1 MVIFWGNSHQRGQNR
16 IYIFLQF
23 KTEIRH
29 KSHYQK
35 FSCEIAKLNGSMC
48 IYTFKARLPCQHRE
62 CSSFAAIKHKIRTC
76 DHCLRAT

>member
-23 KTEIRH
+23 KTEIRN

-48 IYTFKARLPCQHRE
+48 IYTFKARLLVNRE
-62 CSSFAAIKHKIRTC
+62 NVAHLQQLNIKLEPVITV
-76 DHCLRAT
+76 